1 MKTILLIKVIC
12 KKNSNHNS
20 QKSLRSGRVQ
30 QGQFL
35 EETLHKMLNAVLIF
49 VMVVLFAFFV
59 FELPLHTGAFLLFP
73 VPQQMV
79 M

>member
-12 KKNSNHNS
+12 KNSNHNS
-20 QKSLRSGRVQ
+20 QRSLRSGRVQ

-35 EETLHKMLNAVLIF
+35 EETLHQMLNAVLIF
-49 VMVVLFAFFV
+49 VLVVLFAFLV

-73 VPQQMV
+73 VPQHIV

>member
-12 KKNSNHNS
+12 KNSNQNS

-49 VMVVLFAFFV
+49 VMVVWFAFLV

-73 VPQQMV
+73 VPQQIV